1 MFVSCCQLNV
11 FFSISCRKQPRRFF
25 FHSPQP
31 KILQNSEARSLN
43 KCLTVGNFTGNKFY
57 GIFQGFIFPTT
68 PALELFFRPSLKGF
82 LPVRFFPAIL
92 NRSET
97 TLSKRHVLHQFRVQ
111 HPSFAVDAAGFT
123 PTQDLENTNKLILN
137 PHHTFFSRSH
147 MFFSCCQR
155 TKSHFLD
162 GSSWECFF
170 VGVRYGTPHQ
180 KMKFDWLD

>member
-1 MFVSCCQLNV
+1 M
-11 FFSISCRKQPRRFF
+11 FFSQYRVGNNPEDFF

-137 PHHTFFSRSH
+137 PHHTFFFPGH
-147 MFFSCCQR
+147 
-155 TKSHFLD
+155 T
-162 GSSWECFF
+162 CFF
-170 VGVRYGTPHQ
+170 LAVNELNLTFLMVLLGSVFLLG
-180 KMKFDWLD
+180 

>member
-1 MFVSCCQLNV
+1 MFFLNIVSETTP
-11 FFSISCRKQPRRFF
+11 KMFF
-25 FHSPQP
+25 FILPSLN
-31 KILQNSEARSLN
+31 KIAHSEARSLN
-43 KCLTVGNFTGNKFY
+43 TCLTVGNLTDNKFY

-111 HPSFAVDAAGFT
+111 HLSFAVDAVGFT

-137 PHHTFFSRSH
+137 PHHTFF
-147 MFFSCCQR
+147 FQVTDLFSCCQR
-155 TKSHFLD
+155 SKSHFLD
-162 GSSWECFF
+162 GSSREFFF